1 MPNAVTH
8 VGDVGTE
15 IAPEVADDPEVAAH
29 LDDLLHLQP
38 GTSADRRRRPSRRS
52 AEDEL
57 ARLVRRRRSIRT
69 TGPAGHCRI
78 PYHEKRMIRSTR
90 LWVRQIGRRPA
101 EAAVRKEARE
111 LPLFLSRLAKLGVA
125 ICLLLV
131 AGMVGFAFTEDT
143 SLWIGFV
150 WALDTIATV
159 GSIPSPE
166 TTGGQVLK
174 VLLIVLGV
182 GTLFYALVAV
192 TEFFVAG
199 QITGLL
205 DERRRQRIVDALSDH
220 YLVCG
225 FGRVGRQVVRD
236 LRAAGANYVVI
247 DSNPES
253 IEAAAAE
260 GTPYIEGEASGE
272 QLLRQAGIERAQALI
287 ACVDSDAENVF
298 ITLTARELR
307 PDLTVVARASGEE
320 SEPKLRRA
328 GAQRVISPYKS
339 SGSEMARLALHPQVA
354 GVVDVAPEYRME
366 EIVVT
371 PGCSGA
377 GRPLADVAGSAVIAA
392 LRRPD
397 GEFVPQPAGDTILQP
412 GDVLIAM
419 GTSSTMDRLEQL
431 FAPN

>member
-1 MPNAVTH
+1 MM
-8 VGDVGTE
+8 
-15 IAPEVADDPEVAAH
+15 
-29 LDDLLHLQP
+29 
-38 GTSADRRRRPSRRS
+38 RRS
-52 AEDEL
+52 MSFWA
-57 ARLVRRRRSIRT
+57 
-69 TGPAGHCRI
+69 
-78 PYHEKRMIRSTR
+78 
-90 LWVRQIGRRPA
+90 RQIGRQPA
-101 EAAVRKEARE
+101 TTGRGATRAQAERQV
-111 LPLFLSRLAKLGVA
+111 PLFLRRLAKLGAV

-131 AGMVGFAFTEDT
+131 AGTLGFAVAEDT
-143 SLWIGFV
+143 SLWTGFV
-150 WALDTIATV
+150 WTLDTIATV
-159 GSIPSPE
+159 GAIPSPE

-199 QITGLL
+199 HVTGLL

-236 LRAAGANYVVI
+236 LRAAGAKYVVI
-247 DSNPES
+247 DRNPES
-253 IEAAAAE
+253 LEAAAAT
-260 GTPYIEGEASGE
+260 GIPYLEGEASDE
-272 QLLRQAGIERAQALI
+272 QLLRQAGIERARALI

-307 PDLTVVARASGEE
+307 PDLTIVARASGEE
-320 SEPKLRRA
+320 SEQKLKRA
-328 GAQRVISPYKS
+328 GAHRVVSPYRS

-366 EIVVT
+366 EIEVT
-371 PGCSGA
+371 PGCPGA
-377 GRPLADVAGSAVIAA
+377 GRPLADVAGSAIIAA

-397 GEFVPQPAGDTILQP
+397 GGLVPQPSGDVVLEP

-419 GTSSTMDRLEQL
+419 GTAGTMDRLETL
-431 FAPN
+431 FAP

>member
-1 MPNAVTH
+1 V
-8 VGDVGTE
+8 
-15 IAPEVADDPEVAAH
+15 
-29 LDDLLHLQP
+29 
-38 GTSADRRRRPSRRS
+38 
-52 AEDEL
+52 
-57 ARLVRRRRSIRT
+57 
-69 TGPAGHCRI
+69 
-78 PYHEKRMIRSTR
+78 
-90 LWVRQIGRRPA
+90 
-101 EAAVRKEARE
+101 AVRTQAERE
-111 LPLFLSRLAKLGVA
+111 LPLFLRRLATLGA
-125 ICLLLV
+125 LICLLLV
-131 AGMVGFAFTEDT
+131 AGMIGFAVTEDA
-143 SLWIGFV
+143 SLWTGFV

-199 QITGLL
+199 HVTGLL
-205 DERRRQRIVDALSDH
+205 DERRRQRIVDALTDH

-225 FGRVGRQVVRD
+225 FGRVGRQVVRG
-236 LRAAGANYVVI
+236 LRAAGAKYVVI

-253 IEAAAAE
+253 IEVAAAE
-260 GTPYIEGEASGE
+260 GIPYLEGDASGE
-272 QLLRQAGIERAQALI
+272 QLLRQAGIERARALI

-320 SEPKLRRA
+320 SEQKLRRA

-366 EIVVT
+366 EIEVT

-377 GRPLADVAGSAVIAA
+377 GQPLADVAGSAIVAA
-392 LRRPD
+392 LRKAD
-397 GEFVPQPAGDTILQP
+397 GDFVPQPAGDIVLQP

-419 GTSSTMDRLEQL
+419 GTSSTMDRLEAL